1 MSERQMEICAWLTYA
16 EDSGCGVSAAETAE
30 SSVMDI
36 DLVSDVLRTVRM
48 HGAIFFDV
56 EAYAPFVSEAPH
68 ASVLAPKVFPQ
79 ARHLIEYHIVTEGQP
94 WACVVDSDDAPERLS
109 PGSVVVFP
117 HGDAHVLSSEPGMR
131 SPPDLALFE
140 RRVAQALPYRVDSP
154 GDGDDRIRLI
164 CGFLGSEA
172 LPFNPLIQALP
183 RCLHVADAYTSENG
197 WLKSLIDAIL
207 REAHCARVAGASI
220 LSKLS
225 ELVFIEAVRRH
236 VESQAAA
243 RSGWFQALGDPVA
256 GGAIRR
262 FHADPARAWNLD
274 DLAREIGTSRTILV
288 ERFNHCMNMPP
299 ITYLS
304 RWRMQVAAGLLA
316 GGSRRL
322 ARIAEDVGYESET
335 SFSRAFK
342 RVTGMPP
349 SRWRSQGGCSL
360 PARDEH
366 PEESG
371 DEPIR
376 I

>member
-1 MSERQMEICAWLTYA
+1 MLNSLAA
-16 EDSGCGVSAAETAE
+16 GVSAAETAE

-56 EAYAPFVSEAPH
+56 EAYEPWASEAPH
-68 ASVLAPKVFPQ
+68 SSVLAPKVFPQ
-79 ARHLIEYHIVTEGQP
+79 SRHLIEYHIVTEGQP
-94 WACVVDSDDAPERLS
+94 WACVIDSDEEPERLS

-140 RRVAQALPYRVDSP
+140 RREAQALPYRVGSS
-154 GDGDDRIRLI
+154 GDGKNRIRLI

-197 WLKSLIDAIL
+197 WLKSLIEAIL
-207 REAHCARVAGASI
+207 REAHSARVAGASI
-220 LSKLS
+220 LAKLS

-243 RSGWFQALGDPVA
+243 RAGWFQALGDPVA

-262 FHADPARAWNLD
+262 FHAYPARAWNLD

-288 ERFNHCMNMPP
+288 ERFNNCMNMPP

-304 RWRMQVAAGLLA
+304 RWRMQVAAGLIA
-316 GGSRRL
+316 EGSRSL
-322 ARIAEDVGYESET
+322 ARIAEEVGYESEA

-349 SRWRSQGGCSL
+349 SQWRAQSGRTL
-360 PARDEH
+360 PARDEG
-366 PEESG
+366 PG
-371 DEPIR
+371 TVTA
-376 I
+376 

>member
-1 MSERQMEICAWLTYA
+1 MEICHHLAYA
-16 EDSGCGVSAAETAE
+16 RGSGRRGAAAKTAE
-30 SSVMDI
+30 RLAMDI

-56 EAYAPFVSEAPH
+56 EAHAPWVSEAPH
-68 ASVLAPKVFPQ
+68 SSVLAPMVFPE
-79 ARHLIEYHIVTEGQP
+79 ARHMIEYHIVTEGQP
-94 WACVVDSDDAPERLS
+94 WACIVDADQEPEQLG

-131 SPPDLALFE
+131 SPPDLAAFDG
-140 RRVAQALPYRVDSP
+140 RAGQALPYRVESA
-154 GDGDDRIRLI
+154 GNGENRMRLI

-207 REAHCARVAGASI
+207 RESQETRVAGASI

-225 ELVFIEAVRRH
+225 ELIFIEVVRRH
-236 VESQAAA
+236 VECRASVQAD
-243 RSGWFQALGDPVA
+243 WFQALSDPVA

-262 FHADPARAWNLD
+262 FHAEPARAWNLD

-288 ERFNHCMNMPP
+288 ERFKSRMKMPP

-304 RWRMQVAAGLLA
+304 RWRMQVAAGLIA
-316 GGSRRL
+316 GGSRSL
-322 ARIAEDVGYESET
+322 ARIAEEVGYESEA

-342 RVTGMPP
+342 RVTGTPP
-349 SRWRSQGGCSL
+349 SRWRDHGGYAL
-360 PARDEH
+360 AADP
-366 PEESG
+366 PEVA
-371 DEPIR
+371 
-376 I
+376 